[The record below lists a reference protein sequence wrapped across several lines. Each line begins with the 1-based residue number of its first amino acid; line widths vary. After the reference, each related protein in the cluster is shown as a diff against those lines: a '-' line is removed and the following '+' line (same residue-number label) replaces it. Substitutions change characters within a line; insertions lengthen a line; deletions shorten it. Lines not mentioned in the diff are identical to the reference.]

1 MTQTDTQKNLLS
13 LTRDAQA
20 RIEQL
25 AEERQLTK
33 TSVDEMKYSG
43 AGGQNTR
50 KEVEEHET
58 RLATAT
64 QAQERVKLMTIHA
77 AKGLEFDV
85 VFVVG
90 VEEGLLPHY
99 RSADY
104 AHRLEEERRLLYVA
118 MTRARQHVV
127 LTHAAYRMRWGKP
140 STPEP
145 SRFLAA
151 LPESVAARTKTEGA
165 GSAGGGRRFSGRFAP

>member
-1 MTQTDTQKNLLS
+1 MLGLMKT
-13 LTRDAQA
+13 AA
-20 RIEQL
+20 RGAAVIL
-25 AEERQLTK
+25 AAAL
-33 TSVDEMKYSG
+33 VAC
-43 AGGQNTR
+43 AGGPTYNPT
-50 KEVEEHET
+50 
-58 RLATAT
+58 
-64 QAQERVKLMTIHA
+64 
-77 AKGLEFDV
+77 
-85 VFVVG
+85 VFPY
-90 VEEGLLPHY
+90 EI
-99 RSADY
+99 
-104 AHRLEEERRLLYVA
+104 EEERRLLYVA